1 MAAKGIAAKNQKT
14 ARRGATER
22 EPDIQDLFALHVSAS
37 QRRDALLE
45 EVRALQAAGKIRE
58 ARKRLETAREIQHR
72 LTALETEVRLG
83 SRCPASSCSN
93 DAR

>member
-1 MAAKGIAAKNQKT
+1 MAAKGLAAKNKRM

-22 EPDIQDLFALHVSAS
+22 EPDIRDLFALHVTAS

-45 EVRALQAAGKIRE
+45 EVRVLQAAGKIRE
-58 ARKRLETAREIQHR
+58 ARKRLEAAEEIQHR

-83 SRCPASSCSN
+83 TRYPASE
-93 DAR
+93 